1 MRAAVRHLA
10 IAALLAAFGTSTG
23 CGAPSIPRGDDP
35 ERAPLP
41 ATSATEHKTEFPLPP
56 DLTEVRR
63 SSLPN
68 SPYRLI
74 QGKSPQ
80 PVESVA
86 QWFRTELAKSG
97 WVESASSPPRTDA
110 LVTLLFEREGKTTNI
125 TLIRE
130 DLATSVNISTIE

>member
-1 MRAAVRHLA
+1 M
-10 IAALLAAFGTSTG
+10 
-23 CGAPSIPRGDDP
+23 
-35 ERAPLP
+35 
-41 ATSATEHKTEFPLPP
+41 
-56 DLTEVRR
+56 
-63 SSLPN
+63 
-68 SPYRLI
+68 
-74 QGKSPQ
+74 
-80 PVESVA
+80 ESVA

>member
-1 MRAAVRHLA
+1 M
-10 IAALLAAFGTSTG
+10 AALLAASGAATG
-23 CGAPSIPRGDDP
+23 CGAPSNPRGDNP
-35 ERAPLP
+35 ESAPPAATP
-41 ATSATEHKTEFPLPP
+41 ATKLSIVFPLPP
-56 DLTEVRR
+56 DLTEVKR

-86 QWFRTELAKSG
+86 QWFRAELVKSG
-97 WVESASSPPRTDA
+97 WVESANSPPKTDA
-110 LVTLLFEREGKTTNI
+110 LITLLFEREGKTTNI

-130 DLATSVNISTIE
+130 DLATSVNISTVE